1 MDFLLIFSGA
11 LTGFLVGLTGVGG
24 GALMT
29 PLLLLFFGV
38 APMQAVGTDLW
49 FAAITKIF
57 GGRVH
62 QKNGLIDWYVLKLM
76 WLGSLSSSLLT
87 IIFLKF
93 YPLDDIWLTN
103 LKSLIAIAVLITAIG
118 IFFQKPLHQLGLKYR
133 LADGEK
139 FKAVQPALTIMSGAI
154 LGVLVT
160 LTSVGAGALGAV
172 MLAYLFPIRLTPPR
186 LIATDIVHA
195 IPLAFFAGFG
205 HLLMGNVDF
214 ILLANLLVG
223 SIPAIIV
230 GAKISAKLPHY
241 LLRILLGLILIL
253 IALKLLISSF
263 SA

>member
-1 MDFLLIFSGA
+1 MDLLLVFSGA
-11 LTGFLVGLTGVGG
+11 LTGFLVGMTGVGG

-29 PLLLLFFGV
+29 PLLLLFFGI
-38 APMQAVGTDLW
+38 APMHAVGTDLW

-62 QKNGLIDWYVLKLM
+62 QKYGLIDWYVLKLM
-76 WLGSLSSSLLT
+76 WSGSLSSSLLT

-93 YPLDDIWLTN
+93 YPLDDIWLTH
-103 LKSLIAIAVLITAIG
+103 LKLVIALAVLITAIG
-118 IFFQKPLHQLGLKYR
+118 IFFQKPLQQLGLKYR
-133 LADGEK
+133 LTNAEK
-139 FKAVQPALTIMSGAI
+139 FKTIQPSLTVISAAI

-172 MLAYLFPIRLTPPR
+172 ILAYLFPIRLTPPR

-223 SIPAIIV
+223 SIPAVII
-230 GAKISAKLPHY
+230 GAKISAKLPHNF
-241 LLRILLGLILIL
+241 LRVVLGFVLIL
-253 IALKLLISSF
+253 IALKLLATSF